1 MTLLCRRIFVFGR
14 RHGLTPLAEAAWCRT
29 VARLK
34 LNRVVAAR
42 VPRAHLH
49 TCRLQTKGPDR
60 GGRCAALLGFE
71 CWGAE
76 RRGSR
81 YGRPR
86 SWRVLG
92 DAA

>member
-42 VPRAHLH
+42 VPRAHLY

-60 GGRCAALLGFE
+60 GGRVRRCWVSSAATQHNRLK
-71 CWGAE
+71 
-76 RRGSR
+76 
-81 YGRPR
+81 
-86 SWRVLG
+86 
-92 DAA
+92 